1 MGKPLKVGIIG
12 AGILGTAHAEAL
24 QEEDR
29 AQLVAV
35 ADKII
40 DRAHSLAGRYGANA
54 YEGAQEMVDGED
66 LDVAVIATPD
76 PFHKDPFTTC
86 AEAGVGVILC
96 EKPLATNIRDAEEMM
111 NLAEKR
117 GVRVFVDFENRFAR
131 ADMATRYLI
140 QNGLIGEPVYADMQL
155 DDNISVPTMLW
166 GERSR
171 DWAAGTSTAHFLMS
185 HTVDLVRWYFEP
197 AKVEKVFAIC
207 QRRVLK
213 YTPDLYEALLLLSNG
228 VKVRLKSEWIRHMD
242 DLVEFSQY
250 VGGSKGG
257 VFYHK
262 RRGFNKS
269 VGWKANL
276 SGDLSLEDLRRVQRK
291 LEDHGIKAAIGLEPD
306 HSRGGEGWRP
316 TMRIEEEGAKNLS
329 GWPYFIDAILEGSDS
344 PERWKEFG
352 TLPTGRDGYESVR
365 VVCAIIASS
374 ESCRTISL

>member
-1 MGKPLKVGIIG
+1 MGKPLKVGIVG

-29 AQLVAV
+29 VQLVAV
-35 ADKII
+35 ADKIA
-40 DRAHSLAGRYGANA
+40 DRARSLAGRYGANA
-54 YEGAQEMVDGED
+54 YSDAQEMVDREE
-66 LDVAVIATPD
+66 LDIAVIATPD
-76 PFHKDPFTTC
+76 PFHREPFTVC

-96 EKPLATNIRDAEEMM
+96 EKPLATSIKDAEEMM

-117 GVRVFVDFENRFAR
+117 GVRVFVDFENRFAK
-131 ADMATRYLI
+131 ADMTTRYLI

-171 DWAAGTSTAHFLMS
+171 DWAARTSTAHFLMS

-197 AKVEKVFAIC
+197 AKVEKVFAIS
-207 QRRVLK
+207 QRQVLG
-213 YTPDLYEALLLLSNG
+213 YTPDLYEAFLFLSNG

-250 VGGSKGG
+250 VGGSEGG

-276 SGDLSLEDLRRVQRK
+276 SNELSIEGLRSIQRK
-291 LEDHGIKAAIGLEPD
+291 LESYGIKVTIGLEPD

-316 TMRIEEEGAKNLS
+316 TMRMDEEGAKNLS
-329 GWPYFIDAILEGSDS
+329 GWPYFIDAILEGTDS
-344 PERWKEFG
+344 PERWGEFG
-352 TLPTGRDGYESVR
+352 MLPTGEDGYESVR

-374 ESCRTISL
+374 ESCRTINL